1 MKKTGIIIAII
12 VGVILI
18 WGIGTYNGF
27 VKKQEAM
34 TTAWG
39 QVENVYQRR
48 ADLVPNLVALV
59 KNYTE
64 YEQGTLIAVT
74 EARAKAAKAT
84 INTENF
90 DENEFANFET
100 AQNELGNSLNRLI
113 VSVENYPD
121 LKANEEYLTLQ
132 AQLAGCENRIQTER
146 ERFNETAKVYNQSVR
161 CTVGK
166 FNTCEVN
173 TFIAVIVTD
182 IRLEFLE
189 RRIVL
194 GGIDLGLRLVKK
206 RVMPTSGKCH
216 DTHYHSK

>member
-1 MKKTGIIIAII
+1 MRKTGFIIILI
-12 VGVILI
+12 VGVIVL
-18 WGIGTYNGF
+18 WGVSIYNGL
-27 VKKQEAM
+27 VKQQEAM

-74 EARAKAAKAT
+74 EARAKAVRT
-84 INTENF
+84 TVNTEDF
-90 DENEFANFET
+90 DEIEFSAFES
-100 AQNELGNSLNRLI
+100 AQNELGKSLNRLI

-146 ERFNETAKVYNQSVR
+146 ERFNEAAKTYNQSIR
-161 CTVGK
+161 K
-166 FNTCEVN
+166 FPSSL
-173 TFIAVIVTD
+173 IAK
-182 IRLEFLE
+182 LFGFE
-189 RRIVL
+189 RRPYFEADE
-194 GGIDLGLRLVKK
+194 GAD
-206 RVMPTSGKCH
+206 RVPETF
-216 DTHYHSK
+216 

>member
-12 VGVILI
+12 VGLILI
-18 WGIGTYNGF
+18 WGIGAYNGF

-59 KNYTE
+59 KNYAE

-74 EARAKAAKAT
+74 EARAKKAAAAT
-84 INTENF
+84 VNIENYTENDLKDF
-90 DENEFANFET
+90 QA
-100 AQNELGNSLNRLI
+100 AQDELGSSLNRLI

-132 AQLAGCENRIQTER
+132 AQLAGCENRILTER
-146 ERFNETAKVYNQSVR
+146 QRFNEAAKAYNQSIR
-161 CTVGK
+161 K
-166 FNTCEVN
+166 FPRNLIANLFGFEKRPYFEADEGAEVVPE
-173 TFIAVIVTD
+173 TF
-182 IRLEFLE
+182 
-189 RRIVL
+189 
-194 GGIDLGLRLVKK
+194 
-206 RVMPTSGKCH
+206 
-216 DTHYHSK
+216 

>member
-1 MKKTGIIIAII
+1 MDTKLWRLRTVNMPSRFRPLWIIL
-12 VGVILI
+12 VILVI
-18 WGIGTYNGF
+18 LLLWGIRTYNGF

-74 EARAKAAKAT
+74 EARAKATNAT
-84 INTENF
+84 VNTENF
-90 DENEFANFET
+90 DENEFTNFEA

-146 ERFNETAKVYNQSVR
+146 ERFNETAKAYNQNVR
-161 CTVGK
+161 K
-166 FNTCEVN
+166 FPSSLIAKMFGFEKRPYFEADAGAEKAPS
-173 TFIAVIVTD
+173 TF
-182 IRLEFLE
+182 
-189 RRIVL
+189 
-194 GGIDLGLRLVKK
+194 
-206 RVMPTSGKCH
+206 
-216 DTHYHSK
+216 

>member
-1 MKKTGIIIAII
+1 MKKTGIVIAIFFGI
-12 VGVILI
+12 ILI

-74 EARAKAAKAT
+74 EARAKAANANV
-84 INTENF
+84 NTENF
-90 DENEFANFET
+90 DENEFADFES

-132 AQLAGCENRIQTER
+132 AQLAGCENRILTER

-161 CTVGK
+161 K
-166 FNTCEVN
+166 FPSNLIAKMFGFEKRPYFEADN
-173 TFIAVIVTD
+173 GSEKAPETF
-182 IRLEFLE
+182 
-189 RRIVL
+189 
-194 GGIDLGLRLVKK
+194 
-206 RVMPTSGKCH
+206 
-216 DTHYHSK
+216 

>member
-1 MKKTGIIIAII
+1 MKKTGIIIAIV

-64 YEQGTLIAVT
+64 YEQGTLLAVT
-74 EARAKAAKAT
+74 EARAKAAKASV
-84 INTENF
+84 NTDNF
-90 DENEFANFET
+90 DENEFANFES
-100 AQNELGNSLNRLI
+100 AQDELGNSLNRLI

-132 AQLAGCENRIQTER
+132 AQLAGCENRILTER
-146 ERFNETAKVYNQSVR
+146 ERFNETAKVYNQSIR
-161 CTVGK
+161 K
-166 FNTCEVN
+166 FPSNLIANMFDFEKRPYFEAAAGAEKAPG
-173 TFIAVIVTD
+173 TF
-182 IRLEFLE
+182 
-189 RRIVL
+189 
-194 GGIDLGLRLVKK
+194 
-206 RVMPTSGKCH
+206 
-216 DTHYHSK
+216 

>member
-12 VGVILI
+12 VGFILI
-18 WGIGTYNGF
+18 WGIGAYNGF

-59 KNYTE
+59 KNYAE

-74 EARAKAAKAT
+74 EARAKKAAAT
-84 INTENF
+84 TVNIENYTENDLKDF
-90 DENEFANFET
+90 QA
-100 AQNELGNSLNRLI
+100 AQDELGSSLNRLI

-132 AQLAGCENRIQTER
+132 AQLAGCENRILTER
-146 ERFNETAKVYNQSVR
+146 QRFNEAAKAYNQSIH
-161 CTVGK
+161 K
-166 FNTCEVN
+166 FPRNLIANLFGFEKRPYFEADEGAEVVPE
-173 TFIAVIVTD
+173 TF
-182 IRLEFLE
+182 
-189 RRIVL
+189 
-194 GGIDLGLRLVKK
+194 
-206 RVMPTSGKCH
+206 
-216 DTHYHSK
+216 

>member
-1 MKKTGIIIAII
+1 MKKTGIIIATV

-18 WGIGTYNGF
+18 WGVGTYNSF

-59 KNYTE
+59 KNYAE

-74 EARAKAAKAT
+74 EARAKAAQAT
-84 INTENF
+84 VNTENF

-113 VSVENYPD
+113 VRVENYPD

-146 ERFNETAKVYNQSVR
+146 ERFNETAKSYNQSIR
-161 CTVGK
+161 RFPNNLIANMFGFEK
-166 FNTCEVN
+166 RPYFEADAGAEKAPE
-173 TFIAVIVTD
+173 TF
-182 IRLEFLE
+182 
-189 RRIVL
+189 
-194 GGIDLGLRLVKK
+194 
-206 RVMPTSGKCH
+206 
-216 DTHYHSK
+216 